1 MAWCVRIFV
10 QKDKVV
16 NASIEDKGLLVIFFL
31 QSFAKNAFL
40 HLNESLN
47 VFFSPWGGD
56 VFHYSLIMFFI
67 SLLGLKYKTFL
78 GGT

>member
-16 NASIEDKGLLVIFFL
+16 NPSIEDKGLLVIFFL
-31 QSFAKNAFL
+31 QRLAKNASL
-40 HLNESLN
+40 HLNKFLN
-47 VFFSPWGGD
+47 VFFSPWSSD
-56 VFHYSLIMFFI
+56 VFHYLLIMFFI

>member
-1 MAWCVRIFV
+1 MAWCVRIFI
-10 QKDKVV
+10 QKDKVM
-16 NASIEDKGLLVIFFL
+16 NSSIEDKGPLVIFFL
-31 QSFAKNAFL
+31 QSLAKDTPL
-40 HLNESLN
+40 HLKDFLD
-47 VFFSPWGGD
+47 VLFSPWSCD